1 MLCLHLALLWCSY
14 ENLKPPSS
22 PTPKAS
28 GIQKSDTLAPVPTD
42 SDTGESS
49 TVATTVTEEA
59 EAPPAIPKM
68 RPLSPYAA

>member
-22 PTPKAS
+22 PTPKAC